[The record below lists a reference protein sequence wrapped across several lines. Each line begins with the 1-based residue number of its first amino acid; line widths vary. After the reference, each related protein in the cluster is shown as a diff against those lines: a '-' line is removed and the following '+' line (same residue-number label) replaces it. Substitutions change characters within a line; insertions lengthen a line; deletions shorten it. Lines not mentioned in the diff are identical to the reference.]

1 MISKF
6 LDFDPFSG
14 ITQTFHYDPVTDE
27 SHIETK
33 YPDLDQSMDAC
44 AELRNRPEYSR
55 EGMKENWWHVAH
67 IPNALID
74 KLWHERGINV
84 WDKANMGKTLSLLH
98 DEFSRFKTTDGKHL
112 HKAPERQVFLPG
124 KKDAA

>member
-1 MISKF
+1 MRDLTKLYEAARRRIDKAEEAH
-6 LDFDPFSG
+6 DPYD
-14 ITQTFHYDPVTDE
+14 TQYWEAFW
-27 SHIETK
+27 ETEI
-33 YPDLDQSMDAC
+33 C
-44 AELRNRPEYSR
+44 AELRNRAEYSR
-55 EGMKENWWHVAH
+55 EGINENWWHVAH

-84 WDKANMGKTLSLLH
+84 WDKANMGKTLNLLH

-112 HKAPERQVFLPG
+112 PKVAERKVFIPG